1 MVTNQSLTIG
11 YVPTKTNPGIQ
22 ILAVRHNLFPAYSP
36 SIFFSGSLDADHSQ
50 FKLESLSATTVS
62 SYSMLLSRVT
72 YFPLKVVT
80 LDPHF
85 NLRSGTHSHP
95 KYSTN
100 I

>member
-1 MVTNQSLTIG
+1 MFPLKQTRDTDSGCQAQS
-11 YVPTKTNPGIQ
+11 VSC
-22 ILAVRHNLFPAYSP
+22 LFALYF
-36 SIFFSGSLDADHSQ
+36 FFSGSLDADHSQ